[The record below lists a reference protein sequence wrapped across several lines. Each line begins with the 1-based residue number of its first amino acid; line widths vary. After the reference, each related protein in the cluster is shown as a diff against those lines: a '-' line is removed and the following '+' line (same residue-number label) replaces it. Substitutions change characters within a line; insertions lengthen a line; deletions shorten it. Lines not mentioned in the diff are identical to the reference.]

1 MTDLSEQPGD
11 AARRRLTLL
20 LRAAITRGDHSERL
34 PTDEELAATYD
45 VPRAVVRDALTA
57 LSDVGI
63 ITRTR
68 GMGTLPTD
76 NRPAPFNLLS
86 MQVDGGVPRYTMH
99 PRVIDV
105 ATVPTPAM
113 VAARLPNS
121 GAEVLRVE
129 YLSMPDEQVDGVSTG
144 YFVLPKAE
152 PLRTADFGDNVY
164 SFLAAAGL
172 AVSATDFVIGAITA
186 GDALALRLR
195 ARASSAVLFLEQTIY
210 DEAGDP
216 LSFSVVA
223 MRGDRLAVFS
233 HAHG

>member
-1 MTDLSEQPGD
+1 MTDLSEQAGD

-20 LRAAITRGDHSERL
+20 LRAAITRGDYPERL
-34 PTDEELAATYD
+34 PTDDELAATYD

-63 ITRTR
+63 LTRTR

-76 NRPAPFNLLS
+76 NRPASFNLLS
-86 MQVDGGVPRYTMH
+86 MPVVGGVPQYSMH
-99 PRVIDV
+99 PRVIDI
-105 ATVPTPAM
+105 ATVPTPEM
-113 VAARLPNS
+113 VAARLPTA

-144 YFVLPKAE
+144 FFVLPKAE
-152 PLRTADFGDNVY
+152 PLRTADFGDNIY

-186 GDALALRLR
+186 GDSLALRLR
-195 ARASSAVLFLEQTIY
+195 TRASNAVLFLEHTIY
-210 DEAGDP
+210 DDAGDP
-216 LSFSVVA
+216 LGFSVVA

-233 HAHG
+233 HAHS

>member
-1 MTDLSEQPGD
+1 MTDLSEKSGD

-20 LRAAITRGDHSERL
+20 LRAAITRGDYPERL

-45 VPRAVVRDALTA
+45 VSRAVVRDALTA

-63 ITRTR
+63 LTRTR
-68 GMGTLPTD
+68 GMGTLPAD
-76 NRPAPFNLLS
+76 NRPTSFNLLS
-86 MQVDGGVPRYTMH
+86 MPVESGVPQYSVH
-99 PRVIDV
+99 PRVIDI
-105 ATVPTPAM
+105 ATVPTPEM
-113 VAARLPNS
+113 VASRLPTA
-121 GAEVLRVE
+121 GDEVLRVE
-129 YLSMPDEQVDGVSTG
+129 YLSMPDDRIDGVSTG
-144 YFVLPKAE
+144 FFVLPKAE
-152 PLRTADFGDNVY
+152 PLRTADFGENVY

-186 GDALALRLR
+186 GDSLALRLR
-195 ARASSAVLFLEQTIY
+195 TRSSSAVLFLEHTIY

-216 LSFSVVA
+216 LGFSVVA